1 LITKSYGPVY
11 DRDVPYRVLPAPPP
25 KIPDGPDHIGA
36 AQRLARRNRR
46 FGLVTVAVVGA
57 VVVASVLV
65 HNAHRKKQQEAF
77 DGAKADLE
85 ACLVGPEPLA
95 TGGPLACGLRV
106 RRRQLTAMGTPV
118 ERRIDEA
125 LGGWPMR
132 CSEASKRMMRQA
144 IELEDLTLQH
154 EADRA
159 TARLATMKAMS
170 APLDLPLCVDAG
182 GNARAP
188 RLSRAAADSLPALAA
203 PLDLDALVAH
213 GGPALAARNA
223 KVLEADPKLAALVPE
238 GHREVGSFSAKETE
252 PPKLPD
258 GESTRV
264 DVDWPGVIHLATC
277 EGGKC
282 QKRIVSRETFDLND
296 PELRASDSERFRPA
310 RLGGAVLAVWR
321 AGTRGG
327 LRMRL
332 APIDRL
338 AATRDVVVYDD
349 LVREGVL
356 QGTTTLDSFR
366 VYGGAHAA
374 RIFLVTP
381 QGTWIVDVSES
392 GALSFR

>member
-1 LITKSYGPVY
+1 
-11 DRDVPYRVLPAPPP
+11 
-25 KIPDGPDHIGA
+25 
-36 AQRLARRNRR
+36 
-46 FGLVTVAVVGA
+46 
-57 VVVASVLV
+57 
-65 HNAHRKKQQEAF
+65 
-77 DGAKADLE
+77 
-85 ACLVGPEPLA
+85 
-95 TGGPLACGLRV
+95 
-106 RRRQLTAMGTPV
+106 
-118 ERRIDEA
+118 
-125 LGGWPMR
+125 
-132 CSEASKRMMRQA
+132 
-144 IELEDLTLQH
+144 
-154 EADRA
+154 
-159 TARLATMKAMS
+159 
-170 APLDLPLCVDAG
+170 
-182 GNARAP
+182 
-188 RLSRAAADSLPALAA
+188 
-203 PLDLDALVAH
+203 
-213 GGPALAARNA
+213 
-223 KVLEADPKLAALVPE
+223 VLEADTKLAALMPE
-238 GHREVGSFSAKETE
+238 GYREVGSLSTKDPDA
-252 PPKLPD
+252 PKLPD

-366 VYGGAHAA
+366 VYGGTHAA

-392 GALSFR
+392 GALSLR